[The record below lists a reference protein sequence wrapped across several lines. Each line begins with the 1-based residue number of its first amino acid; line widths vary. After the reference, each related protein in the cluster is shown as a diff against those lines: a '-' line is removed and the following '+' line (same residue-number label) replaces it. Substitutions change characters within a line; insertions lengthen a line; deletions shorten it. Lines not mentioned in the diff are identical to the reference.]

1 MFGFNVRC
9 WLCPNSHNV
18 CESRGQNSHSVLF
31 SPIINVNNFKINS
44 NIYILKRRSAP
55 AIRHQGS
62 PQACLLNGSAPRPE
76 TVQLPQ

>member
-1 MFGFNVRC
+1 MSDVGY
-9 WLCPNSHNV
+9 
-18 CESRGQNSHSVLF
+18 VLFAQCLRVPWTKLSQRPF

>member
-1 MFGFNVRC
+1 MSDVGY
-9 WLCPNSHNV
+9 
-18 CESRGQNSHSVLF
+18 VLFAQCLRVQWTKLSQRPF